1 MMAKGAFDKTSED
14 PEVVPVS
21 EKVTDWVGVS
31 EGGKAATATE
41 HQLTLLQAFKSYK
54 KAALWSMAV
63 SVACAM
69 GPSGVCAC

>member
-31 EGGKAATATE
+31 EGGQAATATE
-41 HQLTLLQAFKSYK
+41 HPAD
-54 KAALWSMAV
+54 M
-63 SVACAM
+63 
-69 GPSGVCAC
+69 